1 MGPVT
6 LRLPLFPLGTVLFP
20 GMPLPLNI
28 FEPRYRQMMADLT
41 ESPKDSERAFGVV
54 AIREGWEV
62 GGADAVS
69 SLYDVGC
76 TAVLREVQ
84 QLPDGRYEVMAAGVQ
99 RFIVLDVD
107 ARGPYLV
114 GHVELLS
121 EPTGE
126 EAARRAAATRTAFRR
141 YIAELLAT
149 ADAAPRPPAHLPDDP
164 VVLSYLV
171 AASMVL
177 DLPDRQS
184 LLEAPDAASRLQAAS
199 ALLAR
204 ERSILARLPSVP
216 GTSLTRGPTSLN

>member
-1 MGPVT
+1 MSV
-6 LRLPLFPLGTVLFP
+6 RLPLFPLGTVLFP
-20 GMPLPLNI
+20 GTPLPLNI

-41 ESPKDSERAFGVV
+41 EGQPAGGERAFGVV
-54 AIREGWEV
+54 AIKEGWEV
-62 GGADAVS
+62 GPEAVS
-69 SLYDVGC
+69 ALYDVGC
-76 TAVLREVQ
+76 TAVLQDVQ
-84 QLPDGRYEVMAAGVQ
+84 RYPDGRYEVLAAGVQ
-99 RFIVLDVD
+99 RFKVVELDE
-107 ARGPYLV
+107 RGPYLV
-114 GHVELLS
+114 GHVEYLD
-121 EPTGE
+121 EPSGD

-141 YIAELLAT
+141 YVAELLAT

-177 DLPDRQS
+177 DLPDRQAM
-184 LLEAPDAASRLQAAS
+184 LEAPDAATRLQIAS